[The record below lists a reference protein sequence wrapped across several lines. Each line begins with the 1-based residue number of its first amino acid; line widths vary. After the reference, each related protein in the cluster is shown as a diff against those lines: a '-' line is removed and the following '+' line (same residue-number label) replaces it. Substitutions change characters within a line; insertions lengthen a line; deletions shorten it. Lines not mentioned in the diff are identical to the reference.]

1 MQSELQCFGQVD
13 GLPSGSLEDLLP
25 ATEPIGDNQC
35 IRGRVAHR
43 GQQHTFADRL
53 RHRVLLSLE
62 AKGPRHPAAPGV
74 DGLQIGTHPSKQRFF
89 IAQFH
94 DRFVMAVSVQEHLP
108 AKLRR
113 LIAWNLVLEKLAEEK
128 RLTSQPGGARIR
140 REQIAELIAKDGS
153 TTRLQHDDWDARI
166 NLDAQGTHDSL
177 QVFLGSVEHAE
188 IVQRSP
194 AAQMNLGDSHLET
207 RALKYFQRRAARI
220 WMKIIV
226 KRVRPQN
233 NLALVRRRS

>member
-1 MQSELQCFGQVD
+1 
-13 GLPSGSLEDLLP
+13 
-25 ATEPIGDNQC
+25 
-35 IRGRVAHR
+35 
-43 GQQHTFADRL
+43 
-53 RHRVLLSLE
+53 
-62 AKGPRHPAAPGV
+62 
-74 DGLQIGTHPSKQRFF
+74 
-89 IAQFH
+89 
-94 DRFVMAVSVQEHLP
+94 MAVSVQEHLP

-140 REQIAELIAKDGS
+140 WEQIAQLIAKDRS
-153 TTRLQHDDWDARI
+153 TARLQHDDRDARI

-194 AAQMNLGDSHLET
+194 AAKMNLGDADLET
-207 RALKYFQRRAARI
+207 HAPKYFQRRASRVR
-220 WMKIIV
+220 MKVIV

-233 NLALVRRRS
+233 NLALGRRRSCCRRAAFSQAGNTIFSGPLL